1 MGPGVEQGIQ
11 SNTSSHERF
20 GSLFQRMRGRAD
32 QPGIN
37 RRTHAMIDP
46 LLMPCQCCGTPFVAD
61 PEAFIEVDMVR
72 RPATAEEIR
81 QFEEEG
87 AQFLTPEKLEAMSE
101 YELGES
107 VSRSRTGPDSS
118 LARKSPRAR
127 MPFAGPAGKI
137 DRRREPCS
145 AVASAAGR

>member
-1 MGPGVEQGIQ
+1 MGPGVEQEIQ

-20 GSLFQRMRGRAD
+20 GSLFQRMRGGAD

-37 RRTHAMIDP
+37 RRIHAMIDP

-87 AQFLTPEKLEAMSE
+87 AEFLTPEKLEAMSE
-101 YELGES
+101 YELGEIGLTIQD
-107 VSRSRTGPDSS
+107 RTRL
-118 LARKSPRAR
+118 LAGQEITAGAHAVCRACR
-127 MPFAGPAGKI
+127 QN
-137 DRRREPCS
+137 R
-145 AVASAAGR
+145 SAA